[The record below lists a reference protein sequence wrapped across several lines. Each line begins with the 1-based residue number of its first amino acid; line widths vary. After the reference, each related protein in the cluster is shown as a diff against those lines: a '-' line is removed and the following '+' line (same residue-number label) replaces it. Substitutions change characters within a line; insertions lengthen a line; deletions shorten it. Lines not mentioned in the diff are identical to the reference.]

1 ELFKATQEFEK
12 QKKSK
17 GIGLSKL
24 PEVVTTGKKF
34 AKPTSKINGRKITL
48 PDFITEK
55 AEDISHELEA
65 SWVSLK
71 RKELE
76 YERLRNG
83 EGLEDDDA
91 SFNDDSHVLV
101 DFLRKNDDSNDDKF
115 TSTKK
120 KFKTSDEW
128 VEVADEF
135 GRTRIMRKAQAEQK
149 NMNLLNTENGIT
161 NDTAGSA
168 ALNEEMIKEKERPG
182 WEETKEKQE
191 ADNKHFDSKKEI
203 RTLGVGH
210 YQFSSDSQE
219 RAKQQLNLKKIR
231 AETISMKKNLNS
243 KKDAK
248 LSAIEKRKELLKE
261 KFMQKQLLKQQKSN
275 KKINE
280 KETVVEEETETL
292 HDDIDLFLESIRSN
306 KNNKEGED
314 DKEKISEKNQVDDF
328 LDSIRMQL

>member
-161 NDTAGSA
+161 NDTASSA
-168 ALNEEMIKEKERPG
+168 ALNE
-182 WEETKEKQE
+182 
-191 ADNKHFDSKKEI
+191 DNKHFDSKKEI